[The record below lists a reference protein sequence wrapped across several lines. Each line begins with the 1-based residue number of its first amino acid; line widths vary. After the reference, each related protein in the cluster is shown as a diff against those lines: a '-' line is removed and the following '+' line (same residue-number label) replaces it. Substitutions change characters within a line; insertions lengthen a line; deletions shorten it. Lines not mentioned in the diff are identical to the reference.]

1 MSATMRGTV
10 QDINIGRYPQLRYS
24 LLWRKSMSKRS
35 MHTVYVLNQDG
46 KPLMPTRPAKAKWL
60 LKNGKAK
67 VACRSPFTLRL
78 TYQIKEPI
86 LQPASLAFDDGETVG
101 VAVIQNNKSHQRVV
115 FWAQMRC
122 RGQEITA
129 LLSQRRRLRKARR
142 KRRWQRRQKKRFKQQ
157 KLPPSVLADIEAK
170 MRLLNKIRNIIPI
183 SEIRWEPLALS
194 LEKQKTNRK
203 NAPRLLPP
211 YLQENKHRLAYQLSE
226 KKRRRVIQRDSERC
240 CLCCR
245 NVNENT
251 AYIYQL
257 DKKSRHGD
265 LLTLCHKCSLKI
277 QEERFVISLDPDKF
291 SSVTGAARVMHGRN
305 ELGRRLKAIGLP
317 IFLVN
322 GWRTGQCRKKI
333 GLSKSHLNDAVAIG
347 SKGEKCLLMESFYL
361 VRLRARHQRKL
372 FFENPGDRDIQ
383 RIRKE
388 MVVEKEGNEGKVNR
402 KSRSIRRRVRIKLY
416 QKRYGKGGVTNKRK
430 IIGYSSEPFSPYD
443 AICVTKNGERLLIGN
458 RKIIK
463 NQELPKPKEI
473 AKIFKRGDIVKTTE
487 GLLAEVVTLFSN
499 GKVGIQFLAPQDE
512 RKQKRTARIPEN
524 LSLFLSKR
532 TMQFVQLP
540 ISE

>member
-1 MSATMRGTV
+1 
-10 QDINIGRYPQLRYS
+10 
-24 LLWRKSMSKRS
+24 
-35 MHTVYVLNQDG
+35 
-46 KPLMPTRPAKAKWL
+46 MPTRPAKAKWL

-78 TYQIKEPI
+78 TYQIKEPQK
-86 LQPASLAFDDGETVG
+86 QPASLAFDDGETVG
-101 VAVIQNNKSHQRVV
+101 VAVIQKNKSHQRVV
-115 FWAQMRC
+115 FGAQMRC
-122 RGQEITA
+122 RGKEITE

-142 KRRWQRRQKKRFKQQ
+142 KRKWQRPQKKRFKLQ

-170 MRLLNKIRNIIPI
+170 MRLIKKILSIIPI

-194 LEKQKTNRK
+194 IEKQNTNRP

-240 CLCCR
+240 CICYR
-245 NVNENT
+245 NVNENK

-257 DKKSRHGD
+257 DKKGRHGD

-277 QEERFVISLDPDKF
+277 QSERFVISLDPLKF
-291 SSVTGAARVMHGRN
+291 SNTSGAARVMHGKN

-322 GWRTGQCRKKI
+322 GWRTGQLRKNM

-347 SKGEKCLLMESFYL
+347 SKGEKCLFMESFYL

-372 FFENPGDRDIQ
+372 FFENQGDRDIQ
-383 RIRKE
+383 QIRKE
-388 MVVEKEGNEGKVNR
+388 MVKEKDHAGNR
-402 KSRSIRRRVRIKLY
+402 KSRSIRRRVRRKLY
-416 QKRYGKGGVTNKRK
+416 QKRYGKGGVKNKRT

-458 RKIIK
+458 QNIYK
-463 NQELPKPKEI
+463 NQTTPKEI
-473 AKIFKRGDIVKTTE
+473 AKIFKRGDLVKTAE

-499 GKVGIQFLAPQDE
+499 GKVGIQFLTSLKE
-512 RKQKRTARIPEN
+512 TTRTARIPER
-524 LSLFLSKR
+524 LSFVSRKK

-540 ISE
+540 L